1 MIARKVKPGVLEIV
15 DVDLS
20 KEIESH
26 TLIEI
31 SDKDAYL
38 LLTTSKGFK
47 VGDNNKTT
55 ISFKDGDATDVMF
68 KAIAEKHKKE
78 EGRTFLDVS
87 KKYNVDDVKIEGT
100 SVLIRDV
107 ENRIIRV
114 ARRETTNCKQGSI
127 NRLFVTNYERDLF
140 FDCARVSNSFK
151 TTGKFM
157 LDASLDAKD
166 YDTWSAYMND
176 RYVEIVGQVGQTKS
190 KKELKKRAY

>member
-15 DVDLS
+15 DVDLM

-55 ISFKDGDATDVMF
+55 INFKSGDETDKMF

-78 EGRTFLDVS
+78 GKRTFEDVS
-87 KKYNVDDVKIEGT
+87 KKYTLDEVEIPGT
-100 SVLIRDV
+100 SVLIRDI
-107 ENRIIRV
+107 EKRIIRV
-114 ARRETTNCKQGSI
+114 ARRETTNWNQGSF
-127 NRLFVTNYERDLF
+127 NRLFVTNFERDAF
-140 FDCARVSNSFK
+140 FDDARVSSSYK

-157 LDASLDAKD
+157 LTADNEPEVYSKWAE
-166 YDTWSAYMND
+166 YMNS
-176 RYVEIVGQVGQTKS
+176 RYFEIIELLKTKKATS
-190 KKELKKRAY
+190 RTKERK